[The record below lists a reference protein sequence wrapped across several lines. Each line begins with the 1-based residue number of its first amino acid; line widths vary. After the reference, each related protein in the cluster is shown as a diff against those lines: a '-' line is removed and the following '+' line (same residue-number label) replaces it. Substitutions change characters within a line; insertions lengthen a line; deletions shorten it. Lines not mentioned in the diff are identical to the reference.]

1 MAFLFAIGTPVLK
14 VRATVS
20 EMPKGATVVTG
31 SIWILPL

>member
-1 MAFLFAIGTPVLK
+1 MAIPFAIDTPVNK

-31 SIWILPL
+31 SIWILSL